1 MMLNNE
7 NHKDKNKL
15 FRSKAL
21 YITLSVCV
29 LAAGVIGVTGMKN
42 TKNIKKSPTEITTE
56 QPTYVNIQK
65 RPDFDT
71 STESIILPEIPTI
84 PVVET
89 TIDAEPV
96 FEDDEVTEEATTE
109 ETTKEKAPDFRTPLS
124 VSIGTDYSMGIP
136 VFSSTMSDYR
146 THNGVD
152 FLGAKGDD
160 VASIGEGDVIDV
172 KKDAV
177 WGNCVTVDH
186 GKGVIST
193 VCGLADDDKLVA
205 AGTHVY
211 TGTVIGRVGEVP
223 VEASDDSHVHLE
235 VRYNDILMDPL
246 TLLGLDGSRETE

>member
-1 MMLNNE
+1 MMFNDENN
-7 NHKDKNKL
+7 NNKSKL

-21 YITLSVCV
+21 YITLSVVV
-29 LAAGVIGVTGMKN
+29 LAAGIIGAAGMKN
-42 TKNIKKSPTEITTE
+42 TGNIKKAPTEVTTE
-56 QPTYVNIQK
+56 KPTYVNIQK
-65 RPDFDT
+65 RTDFEPT
-71 STESIILPEIPTI
+71 TEEISFPEISTVPTA
-84 PVVET
+84 ET
-89 TIDAEPV
+89 TVEAEPV
-96 FEDDEVTEEATTE
+96 FDDAEVTEDITE
-109 ETTKEKAPDFRTPLS
+109 ETTEKAPDFRTPLS

-160 VASIGEGDVIDV
+160 VASIGEGDVIAV
-172 KKDAV
+172 RKDAV

-193 VCGLADDDKLVA
+193 VCGLADDDKLVT

-235 VRYNDILMDPL
+235 VRYNDVLMDPL
-246 TLLGLDGSRETE
+246 TLLGMDGSRETE